1 MLGDTATNLHIL
13 NSLLQLIE
21 PNVTRNYMA
30 LVSADFTSTIIIFSW
45 KFQFTVHWVHEVYV
59 FQNNARILILKV
71 IFKSLLYA
79 WITKM
84 IYGCNDSSTK
94 TTLLSTS
101 RSVQQMLSAL
111 AIRNNPA
118 EAISIFHG
126 VCGDSG
132 VTLTFWMRSQ
142 KCTT

>member
-1 MLGDTATNLHIL
+1 ML
-13 NSLLQLIE
+13 
-21 PNVTRNYMA
+21 
-30 LVSADFTSTIIIFSW
+30 
-45 KFQFTVHWVHEVYV
+45 EV
-59 FQNNARILILKV
+59 
-71 IFKSLLYA
+71 
-79 WITKM
+79 TKM

-132 VTLTFWMRSQ
+132 MTLTF
-142 KCTT
+142 